1 MRSSS
6 RKIKNLLYNEKKKK
20 KKKDLQNDNNNNN
33 NNKKKR
39 GKQRQIV
46 VPTAIGGFLFN
57 ETVAHQYEKP
67 RKLKQE
73 TYTGGNCPCHD

>member
-1 MRSSS
+1 M
-6 RKIKNLLYNEKKKK
+6 IIIII
-20 KKKDLQNDNNNNN
+20 
-33 NNKKKR
+33 KKR

-67 RKLKQE
+67 RKLKKE